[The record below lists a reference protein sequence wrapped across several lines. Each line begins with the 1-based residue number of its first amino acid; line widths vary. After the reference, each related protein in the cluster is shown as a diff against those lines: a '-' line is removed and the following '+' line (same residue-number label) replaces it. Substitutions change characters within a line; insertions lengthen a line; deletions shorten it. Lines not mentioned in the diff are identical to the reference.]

1 MLDGM
6 INYFQFV
13 LVVVK
18 AIIEIMFE
26 PKALRQR
33 AELIEKTDLS
43 PEALLQGMSSDMFEQ
58 RVFDL
63 QLTYGEIVALMAA
76 ADKEPHG
83 YLRFVGFFTFCF
95 THNLLNFEREKRL
108 RLLQLSMQKEA
119 ANNVSTSS
127 TASICD
133 AMNEARARAGLD
145 LSLAAASAQRP
156 GQQRFHSIRRL

>member
-26 PKALRQR
+26 PKALPQR

-63 QLTYGEIVALMAA
+63 QLT
-76 ADKEPHG
+76 
-83 YLRFVGFFTFCF
+83 
-95 THNLLNFEREKRL
+95 
-108 RLLQLSMQKEA
+108 
-119 ANNVSTSS
+119 
-127 TASICD
+127 
-133 AMNEARARAGLD
+133 
-145 LSLAAASAQRP
+145 
-156 GQQRFHSIRRL
+156 